1 MVTAQVQTYQEASR
15 KRLAQGRDDLERGD
29 LRHASIN
36 GWDAT
41 VLMLVAVAE
50 QHGWE
55 HQGYRLIRRVASQL
69 ADKTG
74 DVEIRRLYRVAHSLH
89 INFYEDL
96 DTAEDV
102 AAGLEDVQRLL
113 DKLEA
118 PVGRAQRYWINRK
131 TNVVHREC
139 GCHDVR
145 ENKDKPHWVSVGYFL
160 TYRKAVDGAATKFG
174 CDAQI
179 CRSTFGNCRA
189 AVA

>member
-1 MVTAQVQTYQEASR
+1 MVTARVESYQEASR
-15 KRLAQGRDDLERGD
+15 NRLAQAFGDLERDD

-41 VLMLVAVAE
+41 VLMLVAVAK

-55 HQGYRLIRRVASQL
+55 HQGYRPIRRVASQL
-69 ADKTG
+69 SDETG
-74 DVEIRRLYRVAHSLH
+74 DAEIRRLYRVAHSLH
-89 INFYEDL
+89 TNFYENL

-102 AAGLEDVQRLL
+102 RAGLDDVQRLL
-113 DKLEA
+113 DKLET
-118 PVGRAQRYWINRK
+118 PVGRGQRYWINRN

-145 ENKDKPHWVSVGYFL
+145 ENKDKPHWVSVGYFS
-160 TYRKAVDGAATKFG
+160 TYPEAVDGAATKFG

-179 CRSTFGNCRA
+179 CCSTFGNCRA